1 MTRRQRRLMVIG
13 GIGAVLLGAVVLIAI
28 AFQQTFSFF
37 LTPSEIAASPVSD
50 GRAFRIGGLV
60 KAGSCARAGDTLTF
74 VVTDGV
80 ADISASYAGIV
91 PDLFREGQGVVA
103 DGHLAG
109 DGTFTANA
117 IMAKHDETYIPRE
130 IADELRARGEWYGDD
145 QPPALPADQN
155 PCRAT

>member
-1 MTRRQRRLMVIG
+1 MK
-13 GIGAVLLGAVVLIAI
+13 
-28 AFQQTFSFF
+28 
-37 LTPSEIAASPVSD
+37 E
-50 GRAFRIGGLV
+50 
-60 KAGSCARAGDTLTF
+60 GSCAREGDRLTF

-80 ADISASYAGIV
+80 ADITASYAGIV

-109 DGTFTANA
+109 DGTFAANA

-145 QPPALPADQN
+145 QPAPLPADQN
-155 PCRAT
+155 PCRAS